1 MKKLICILFAAIL
14 TISAKAQT
22 DSSFRINKIITGD
35 IVAFTVDNLDN
46 IYLLSSTNQVKKLN
60 GNGDSVAVF
69 NDVKKFGQAT
79 LIDVSNPLKVLLYY
93 RDFATIVILDRFLA
107 IRNTIDLRKHDIL
120 QVRAI

>member
-1 MKKLICILFAAIL
+1 MNKKL
-14 TISAKAQT
+14 
-22 DSSFRINKIITGD
+22 KIILLSFLLASVAYGQADTSFKWIKTIKGD

-60 GNGDSVAVF
+60 ANGDSVAVF
-69 NDVKKFGQAT
+69 NDVKKFGQVT

-107 IRNTIDLRKHDIL
+107 VRNTIDLRKHNIL
-120 QVRAI
+120 QV